1 MVPLDAHFAV
11 GNFLRDGL
19 AGGPI
24 RVAGDGTPYRS
35 YLHAADLMVWL
46 WTILISGPPGRAY
59 NVGSDRALTIAALAR
74 KVADLFGTDVQIAR
88 EAVPGQPPQR
98 HVPSIRRA
106 REELGLDVRIE
117 LEERSDA
124 RSDGSGKPARRGLE
138 RRRDRARHCGVT
150 GDESVSAGPSPG
162 SFFGWG
168 RINPGGRSPWPQ

>member
-98 HVPSIRRA
+98 VCPLDPTGPRGAGARRPDRTRRGA
-106 REELGLDVRIE
+106 RTHAPMAPASPRGEALSGGAIVRII
-117 LEERSDA
+117 A
-124 RSDGSGKPARRGLE
+124 A
-138 RRRDRARHCGVT
+138 
-150 GDESVSAGPSPG
+150 
-162 SFFGWG
+162 
-168 RINPGGRSPWPQ
+168 